1 VALNI
6 IGNAINNTDIGY
18 VSIHVSYDFKS
29 QQITFTVKDTGIGI
43 KKDDQD
49 MLFSMFDGI

>member
-18 VSIHVSYDFKS
+18 VSIHAIYDFKS